1 MENNTITHESL
12 IIVIALDKSTSM
24 GGSKWRNTNRST

>member
-1 MENNTITHESL
+1 MENNTTTHESM
-12 IIVIALDKSTSM
+12 IIVIALDKSLSM